1 MKTVYGAE
9 WLLPE
14 APERIEEERKCEKC
28 GYYVNHY
35 TKEQGYGG
43 RKYLICNPCDKER
56 GKEAQNLQ
64 EFVGVEKAAK
74 KTDTTATYTLR
85 NLKSLR
91 KRKGLRGWTQA
102 EVGERAGISETTVRE
117 IEKERRGATRE
128 TLELLAQAL
137 GCSER
142 ALTRKR

>member
-14 APERIEEERKCEKC
+14 APERVEEERKCEKC

-56 GKEAQNLQ
+56 GKEGQNLQ
-64 EFVGVEKAAK
+64 EFVGIERAAK

-85 NLKSLR
+85 NLKSR
-91 KRKGLRGWTQA
+91 REEEGWTQA
-102 EVGERAGISETTVRE
+102 QVGERAGISETTVRE
-117 IEKERRGATRE
+117 IEKKRRGATRE
-128 TLELLAQAL
+128 TMEALAQAL